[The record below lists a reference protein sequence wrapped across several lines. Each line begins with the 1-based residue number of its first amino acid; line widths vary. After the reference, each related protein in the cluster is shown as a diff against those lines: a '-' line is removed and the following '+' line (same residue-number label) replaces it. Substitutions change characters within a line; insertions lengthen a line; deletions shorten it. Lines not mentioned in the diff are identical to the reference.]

1 MKNIKEYLKSDDKEI
16 RLYHKNG
23 EVSIRYLEDSKGDW
37 FESTYDDNGNELTYK
52 NSSGYWDECTYD
64 DNSNELTYKSSSGYW
79 RESTY
84 DDNGNELT
92 FENSKGNKRGF
103 DVEEM
108 TMEEICK
115 VLGKT
120 IKITK

>member
-52 NSSGYWDECTYD
+52 NSDGDWVEYTYDDNGNELTYKNSSGYWRKSTYD
-64 DNSNELTYKSSSGYW
+64 DNSNELTYKDSRGV
-79 RESTY
+79 E
-84 DDNGNELT
+84 
-92 FENSKGNKRGF
+92 RGF
-103 DVEEM
+103 DIEEM
-108 TMEEICK
+108 TIEEICK
-115 VLGKT
+115 ALGKT